1 MHCEVNMA
9 TFEAYKQSLH
19 LDLKATI
26 TVCNTQKFQCANVT
40 NISYHKMNIYMPMS
54 KIVYI

>member
-1 MHCEVNMA
+1 MA
-9 TFEAYKQSLH
+9 TSEAYKQSLH

-26 TVCNTQKFQCANVT
+26 TVCTTQKFQCATIT